1 MKIRNVLIISAMAA
15 GLGFPQTTPSRLEF
29 EVVSIKPV
37 EGLIA
42 GKAAAGGM
50 RVDGAQVH
58 FVNYGL
64 AFFVTTAYKLRRYQ
78 VIGPDWLAEAHF
90 DVDAKLPAGATR
102 AQIPE
107 MVKSML
113 EDRFQIKVRE
123 DSKEFSVYGLVLSP
137 GARLKDV
144 SNPADVPGA
153 NSASQVK
160 GYGGPDGMG
169 SDYGHGSS
177 YDLRDGKFEA
187 KKLSMSRLASV
198 LTVCVDRP
206 VVDMT
211 GLAGAYDIAFP
222 VPDEELRALI
232 TRAFLSGGGVL
243 PPEDVRKLDEIG
255 NASLINGLKLEPRKA
270 PVPVLVIESILKSP
284 TSN

>member
-1 MKIRNVLIISAMAA
+1 M
-15 GLGFPQTTPSRLEF
+15 
-29 EVVSIKPV
+29 
-37 EGLIA
+37 
-42 GKAAAGGM
+42 
-50 RVDGAQVH
+50 
-58 FVNYGL
+58 
-64 AFFVTTAYKLRRYQ
+64 
-78 VIGPDWLAEAHF
+78 
-90 DVDAKLPAGATR
+90 
-102 AQIPE
+102 
-107 MVKSML
+107 
-113 EDRFQIKVRE
+113 
-123 DSKEFSVYGLVLSP
+123 YGLVLSP

-211 GLAGAYDIAFP
+211 VLAGAYDIAFP

-255 NASLINGLKLEPRKA
+255 NASLINGLDKAGLKLEPRKA